1 VQHFTAG
8 WKNMGFKKFSWL
20 IIFRTVLT
28 IITVIILTQV
38 LIKDGYHITTLVLSI
53 LLLGQLAELVNFV
66 SKTNA
71 ELVRFFDAVRHAD
84 FSQRFELK
92 HVGSGFDEMGSAF
105 NEILARIQAS
115 RHHQELEVKH
125 LKALV
130 EHVPV
135 PLISI
140 HHNDQITLWNNSA
153 RRLFGS
159 HNVTKTDDLTQFGQF
174 FSEQLKALPIGKR
187 DLINIIIDGQDHRLS
202 ISATQ
207 VVSTNSTE
215 TLLSLQDIQSE
226 LDLAQL
232 QAWQDL
238 VRVLTHEIMNSI
250 TPVASLAKTA
260 TDIVEEVRSSSHLPQ
275 QISEDLEDVAEAV
288 ATVARRSEGLMKF
301 VSSYRRLTHLPV
313 LNKKL
318 IKISTLIQQVQALAC
333 QDWHS
338 KNIKLH
344 VNIKPPTLDISVDI
358 NMIEQVLLNLLK
370 NAEQAIEDQSNSLHN
385 LNNQAYVMIDVF
397 LNLRGKVV
405 IEVSNDGPVIPEE
418 IIKEVFVPFY
428 TTKTEGSGVGLALSR
443 QIMLAH
449 QGSINLR
456 NMSPI
461 PAKVPTINNT
471 MNSDNAGVTF
481 CLTF

>member
-1 VQHFTAG
+1 
-8 WKNMGFKKFSWL
+8 MGFKKFSWL

-28 IITVIILTQV
+28 IITVLILTQV
-38 LIKDGYHITTLVLSI
+38 LIKDGYHITMLVLAI
-53 LLLGQLAELVNFV
+53 LLLVQLAELVNFV

-105 NEILARIQAS
+105 NEILARIQAN
-115 RHHQELEVKH
+115 RHDQELEVKH
-125 LKALV
+125 LKALI

-140 HHNDQITLWNNSA
+140 HHNNKITLWNNSA
-153 RRLFGS
+153 RRLFGN
-159 HNVTKTDDLTQFGQF
+159 HNVTKTDDLAQFGQF
-174 FSEQLKALPIGKR
+174 FPEQLKALPIGKR
-187 DLINIIIDGQDHRLS
+187 GLINIVIDGQDHQLS

-207 VVSTNSTE
+207 VISSDSTE

-260 TDIVEEVRSSSHLPQ
+260 TDIVEEVRSSSKLPQ
-275 QISEDLEDVAEAV
+275 QINEDLDDVAEAV

-301 VSSYRRLTHLPV
+301 VSSYRRLTRLPK

-318 IKISTLIQQVQALAC
+318 IEVSALIQQVQALAC
-333 QDWHS
+333 QNWHKKGIS
-338 KNIKLH
+338 LQ
-344 VNIKPPTLDISVDI
+344 VNIEPPTLDISVDI
-358 NMIEQVLLNLLK
+358 NMVEQVLLNLLK
-370 NAEQAIEDQSNSLHN
+370 NAEQAFSDDGV
-385 LNNQAYVMIDVF
+385 NNQSTNSHAKVMMNVF

-405 IEVSNDGPVIPEE
+405 IEVSNNGPLIPEE
-418 IIKEVFVPFY
+418 IAKEVFVPFY

-449 QGSINLR
+449 QGSIHLR
-456 NMSPI
+456 N
-461 PAKVPTINNT
+461 
-471 MNSDNAGVTF
+471 NSHSQLKRHTNDKLIQSNESSVTF
-481 CLTF
+481 SLTF

>member
-1 VQHFTAG
+1 
-8 WKNMGFKKFSWL
+8 MGFKKFSWL
-20 IIFRTVLT
+20 IIFRTLLT
-28 IITVIILTQV
+28 IVTVIILAQALV
-38 LIKDGYHITTLVLSI
+38 KDGYHITSVM
-53 LLLGQLAELVNFV
+53 LLLLLIVQLVELVSFV

-71 ELVRFFDAVRHAD
+71 ELVRFFDAVRYAD
-84 FSQRFELK
+84 FSQRFEHK
-92 HVGSGFDEMGSAF
+92 HVGSGFDEMGQAF
-105 NEILARIQAS
+105 NDILARMQAS
-115 RHHQELEVKH
+115 RHHQEREIKH
-125 LKALV
+125 LKALI

-140 HHNDQITLWNNSA
+140 HQNEKITLWNNSA
-153 RRLFGS
+153 RRLFGC
-159 HNVTKTDDLTQFGQF
+159 HHVTKLDDLAQFGQY

-187 DLINIIIDGQDHRLS
+187 DLIDIMIDGQEHRLS

-207 VVSTNSTE
+207 VFSANSTE

-260 TDIVEEVRSSSHLPQ
+260 TDIVEEVRRNSQLPQ
-275 QISEDLEDVAEAV
+275 QINEDLDDVSQAV

-301 VSSYRRLTHLPV
+301 VSSYRRLTRLPK

-318 IKISTLIQQVQALAC
+318 ITVAELIQQVKVLAC
-333 QDWHS
+333 QNWHNLGIS
-338 KNIKLH
+338 LEINIA
-344 VNIKPPTLDISVDI
+344 PPSLDISVDI
-358 NMIEQVLLNLLK
+358 NMIEQVLLNLLQ
-370 NAEQAIEDQSNSLHN
+370 NAEQAFVDKNANDDSINS
-385 LNNQAYVMIDVF
+385 QDKVMIDVF

-405 IEVSNDGPVIPEE
+405 IEVSNNGPLIPED
-418 IIKEVFVPFY
+418 IAKEVFVPFY

-449 QGSINLR
+449 QGSIQLR
-456 NMSPI
+456 NNSGKPL
-461 PAKVPTINNT
+461 AEQTHQKTRKNNE
-471 MNSDNAGVTF
+471 SGVSF
-481 CLTF
+481 SLTF

>member
-1 VQHFTAG
+1 
-8 WKNMGFKKFSWL
+8 
-20 IIFRTVLT
+20 
-28 IITVIILTQV
+28 VIILTQALV
-38 LIKDGYHITTLVLSI
+38 KDGYHITSVM
-53 LLLGQLAELVNFV
+53 LLLLLIAQLAELVNFV

-71 ELVRFFDAVRHAD
+71 ELVRFFDAVRYAD

-92 HVGSGFDEMGSAF
+92 HVGSGFDEMGQAF
-105 NEILARIQAS
+105 NDILARMQAS
-115 RHHQELEVKH
+115 RRHQEHEIKH
-125 LKALV
+125 LKALI

-140 HHNDQITLWNNSA
+140 HQKDQITLWNNSA

-159 HNVTKTDDLTQFGQF
+159 HDVTKLEDLTQFGQY
-174 FSEQLKALPIGKR
+174 FSEQLKALAIGKR
-187 DLINIIIDGQDHRLS
+187 DLINIMIDGQEHRLS

-207 VVSTNSTE
+207 VVSANSTE

-260 TDIVEEVRSSSHLPQ
+260 NDIVEEVRSNSQLPL
-275 QISEDLEDVAEAV
+275 QINEDLDDVSQAV

-301 VSSYRRLTHLPV
+301 VSSYRRLTRLPK

-318 IKISTLIQQVQALAC
+318 ITVSELIQQVKVLAC
-333 QDWHS
+333 QNWH
-338 KNIKLH
+338 KQGIRLEINID
-344 VNIKPPTLDISVDI
+344 PPSLDISVDI
-358 NMIEQVLLNLLK
+358 NMIEQVLLNLLQ
-370 NAEQAIEDQSNSLHN
+370 NAEQALIDKSINGDSI
-385 LNNQAYVMIDVF
+385 NNQAEVTIHAF

-405 IEVSNDGPVIPEE
+405 IDVSNNGPIIPEE
-418 IIKEVFVPFY
+418 ITKEIFVPFY
-428 TTKTEGSGVGLALSR
+428 TTKIEGSGVGLALSR

-449 QGSINLR
+449 QGSILLR
-456 NMSPI
+456 N
-461 PAKVPTINNT
+461 NNDMT
-471 MNSDNAGVTF
+471 TKAETENEIKHNDSKGVTF
-481 CLTF
+481 SLTF

>member
-1 VQHFTAG
+1 
-8 WKNMGFKKFSWL
+8 MGFKKFSWL
-20 IIFRTVLT
+20 IIFRTILT

-38 LIKDGYHITTLVLSI
+38 LVKDGYHITSI
-53 LLLGQLAELVNFV
+53 MLLLLLVTQLAELVNFV

-71 ELVRFFDAVRHAD
+71 ELVRFFDAVRYAD

-92 HVGSGFDEMGSAF
+92 HVGSGFDEMGKAF
-105 NEILARIQAS
+105 NDILARMQAS
-115 RHHQELEVKH
+115 RRHQEHEIKH
-125 LKALV
+125 LKALI

-140 HHNDQITLWNNSA
+140 HQNEQITLWNNSA

-159 HNVTKTDDLTQFGQF
+159 HNVTKLEDLTQFGQY

-187 DLINIIIDGQDHRLS
+187 DLINIIIDGQEHRLS

-207 VVSTNSTE
+207 VVSANSTE

-260 TDIVEEVRSSSHLPQ
+260 TDIVEEVRNNSQLPQ
-275 QISEDLEDVAEAV
+275 QINEDLDDVSQAV

-301 VSSYRRLTHLPV
+301 VSSYRRLTRLPK

-318 IKISTLIQQVQALAC
+318 IKVSTLIQQVQALAC
-333 QDWHS
+333 QDWHEKGIS
-338 KNIKLH
+338 LD
-344 VNIKPPTLDISVDI
+344 VNIDPPTLDISVDI
-358 NMIEQVLLNLLK
+358 NMVEQVLLNLLQ
-370 NAEQAIEDQSNSLHN
+370 NAEQAFINQNTN
-385 LNNQAYVMIDVF
+385 NKITNQAKVMISVF
-397 LNLRGKVV
+397 LNLRGRVV
-405 IEVSNDGPVIPEE
+405 IDVSNNGPIIPEE
-418 IIKEVFVPFY
+418 IAKEVFVPFY
-428 TTKTEGSGVGLALSR
+428 TTKIEGSGVGLALSR

-449 QGSINLR
+449 QGSILLR
-456 NMSPI
+456 NNNDI
-461 PAKVPTINNT
+461 TTRADTENKVEQHD
-471 MNSDNAGVTF
+471 SKGVTF
-481 CLTF
+481 SLTF